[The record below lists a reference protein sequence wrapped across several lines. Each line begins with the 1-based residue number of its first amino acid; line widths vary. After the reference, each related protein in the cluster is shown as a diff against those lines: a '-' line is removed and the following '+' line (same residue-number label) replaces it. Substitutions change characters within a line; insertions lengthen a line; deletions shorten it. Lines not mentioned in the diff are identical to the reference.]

1 MYRCIESALVV
12 MALVVAAPL
21 IAAEQQ
27 QSEPAEEPVAVDVRG
42 GETMLA
48 PRGRAAY
55 EKHLAEL
62 NAKYGA
68 GEDQQALKAA
78 VLSANAAP
86 PPREA
91 GAAVNRVVVPV
102 NVAPGQRLKVEL
114 LPHGD
119 RQFLFQD
126 EVYDALSLQDALVGL
141 KRGYVID
148 QIILLSNAERPIQID
163 HLLELARIGR
173 DLEVTTAYQ
182 QGGELKLISAK

>member
-1 MYRCIESALVV
+1 MRDRMAMILAL
-12 MALVVAAPL
+12 ALLAPAGL
-21 IAAEQQ
+21 WAQAQNG
-27 QSEPAEEPVAVDVRG
+27 D
-42 GETMLA
+42 TMLA

-68 GEDQQALKAA
+68 DKSQQALKDA
-78 VLSANAAP
+78 VLSANGLPAKVEPGSPA
-86 PPREA
+86 
-91 GAAVNRVVVPV
+91 NK
-102 NVAPGQRLKVEL
+102 VALPADLVPGQRLKVEL

-119 RQFLFQD
+119 NQFLFQD
-126 EVYDALSLQDALVGL
+126 EVFDALSLEDALASVA
-141 KRGYVID
+141 RAYVID
-148 QIILLSNAERPIQID
+148 QIVLLSREDRTIQID